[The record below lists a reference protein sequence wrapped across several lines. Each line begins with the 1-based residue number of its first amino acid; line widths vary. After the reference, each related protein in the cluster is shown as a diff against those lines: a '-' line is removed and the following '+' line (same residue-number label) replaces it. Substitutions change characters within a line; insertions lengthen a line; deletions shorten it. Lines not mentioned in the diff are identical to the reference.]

1 MYQDKKL
8 HFISMDV
15 PFPPNYGGIID
26 VFYKL
31 KAFHQLGAKIYL
43 HVFGF
48 KNEELNDLKIY
59 AEEVYFYPINQ
70 NPFYIF
76 NQKPIS
82 VQSRNGQLLFEN
94 LQKNSAPIFFE
105 SLKTTSVLNVFQL
118 DNYPKFLRLHNIEQN
133 YFGGLAKSETNLFKR
148 FLFRQEAKKYNRYE
162 QILNHFD
169 QIFTISKAEQ
179 NYIYSKYQKGNFVPV
194 FHGNEDFKNLKGKGK
209 YALYHGDLRAADN
222 CKVVEFLIEVFKE
235 IDFPLIIASSTKEKW
250 VKSKIGEVKHV
261 KFIHLIDYK
270 HLQELF
276 ADAHINVAWS
286 FQESGTKLKV
296 VNALFNSRFS
306 VINDKVIDD
315 EKISDLCIKV
325 KTKSELILAI
335 NQLKEQSFEASES
348 YKLVLENY
356 LNDQLN
362 AEIILNEI
370 FN

>member
-1 MYQDKKL
+1 
-8 HFISMDV
+8 MDV

-31 KAFHQLGAKIYL
+31 KAFHQLGVKIYL

-48 KNEELNDLKIY
+48 KNDDLKDLKLY

-76 NQKPIS
+76 NQSPIS
-82 VQSRNGQLLFEN
+82 VQSRNGKLIFEN
-94 LQKNSAPIFFE
+94 LQKKYAPIFFE
-105 SLKTTSVLNVFQL
+105 SLKTTSVLNDFQL

-133 YFGGLAKSETNLFKR
+133 YFGGLAKSESNFFKKILFN
-148 FLFRQEAKKYNRYE
+148 QEAKKYSRYE
-162 QILNHFD
+162 QILNQFD
-169 QIFTISKAEQ
+169 QVFTLSKAEQ
-179 NYIYSKYQKGNFVPV
+179 KYIHTKYLKGKFVPV
-194 FHGNEDFKNLKGKGK
+194 FHGNEGFKNLKGKGK

-235 IDFPLIIASSTKEKW
+235 IDFPLVIASSTKEKW
-250 VKSKIGEVKHV
+250 VKSKIGEVKHI
-261 KFIHLIDYK
+261 KFIHLIDFK

-276 ADAHINVAWS
+276 MDAHINIAWS

-306 VINDKVIDD
+306 VINDNVIDD

-325 KTKSELILAI
+325 KTKNELILAI
-335 NQLKEQSFEASES
+335 NQLKEQCFNASES
-348 YKLVLENY
+348 YKSMLENY
-356 LNDQLN
+356 LNDKLN